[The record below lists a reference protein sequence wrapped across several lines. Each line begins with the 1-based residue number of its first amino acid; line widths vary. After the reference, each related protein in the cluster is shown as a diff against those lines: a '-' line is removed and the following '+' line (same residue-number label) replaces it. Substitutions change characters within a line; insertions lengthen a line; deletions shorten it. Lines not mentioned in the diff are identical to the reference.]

1 MKKNIILKI
10 SKVRDSQAR
19 LGLEVG
25 RSEDWLEDSS
35 GGGGDILRWTISFLL
50 IVHIMLILETWLHYE
65 DIAFKYPW

>member
-35 GGGGDILRWTISFLL
+35 GGGGDILRWTIKEFSTKCTYNVDSRDMITL
-50 IVHIMLILETWLHYE
+50 
-65 DIAFKYPW
+65 